1 MVKKWRDL
9 QIRDKKVTTWITWS
23 MILQGTHLF
32 KNAPL
37 KFRPF
42 FPKHFRYLKWRV
54 SWALCS
60 AILEV
65 GFPLHKPYPYCLYRF
80 SYLHF
85 RYLKCLVTFFKA
97 NPRHPG
103 IPSRWRTSTKLGSW
117 IFVLKMHRKKRLK
130 WDYTNIWCSVAHPP
144 PPVDGSWSP
153 PPLWLWGCGGA
164 LLVSDAADFLWFLV
178 PPPPCGC
185 VDGSWWWW
193 RCWKY
198 VYKYLCVYE
207 YIYMYMYMMK
217 WICTYNHMYIYVY
230 IYTYV
235 IMFMNMYVYGYVS
248 SPPPVVWVMGAW
260 WWW

>member
-1 MVKKWRDL
+1 MMASIL
-9 QIRDKKVTTWITWS
+9 SISIHATAITLDPS
-23 MILQGTHLF
+23 F
-32 KNAPL
+32 K
-37 KFRPF
+37 
-42 FPKHFRYLKWRV
+42 PKEL
-54 SWALCS
+54 
-60 AILEV
+60 AI
-65 GFPLHKPYPYCLYRF
+65 
-80 SYLHF
+80 
-85 RYLKCLVTFFKA
+85 
-97 NPRHPG
+97 
-103 IPSRWRTSTKLGSW
+103 STKLDEFYLNQGQKQIPKHVW
-117 IFVLKMHRKKRLK
+117 IQPTSSTIQQQGLISIPSYCLVHRDPYNDLITAFYSPPKNI
-130 WDYTNIWCSVAHPP
+130 YTYIYIYGAASPTPP
-144 PPVDGSWSP
+144 PPLWMGHGPP

-178 PPPPCGC
+178 PPPPPCGC

-248 SPPPVVWVMGAW
+248 SPPLWCG
-260 WWW
+260 